1 MYVNVGA
8 LVDTLA
14 KYKPDRDRL
23 YLGKLSVGH
32 EYKVQCVCVCVCVC
46 VYVPVCVCACV
57 RVCVRAC
64 ACMCVKIVMTI
75 HLKYRT
81 EWMV

>member
-46 VYVPVCVCACV
+46 VCTGVCVCVCV
-57 RVCVRAC
+57 RVRAC
-64 ACMCVKIVMTI
+64 VCVHVCENCNDNTFKIQN
-75 HLKYRT
+75 
-81 EWMV
+81 